1 MLLVTGGAGFIG
13 SHLVERLVRD
23 GKKVRVM
30 DNFVT
35 GKRENL
41 KNIEKIDL
49 VEGDILDLE
58 MVRKAVDGVEVVF
71 HQAAL
76 RSVPLSVDDPLPS
89 NDVNIR
95 GTLNILLA
103 SRDAGIK
110 RVVYASSSSVYGDS
124 FRLPKTEDQACA
136 PISPYAVSKLAAEN
150 YCSVFTKVY
159 GLETISLRYFNVFGP
174 RQDPRSQYA
183 AVIPKF
189 ISRALKGKPLEVHGD
204 GLQSRDFTY
213 IDDVVQANVLAA
225 AAEKGAGEMFNVA
238 CGKAYSIL
246 DLIAS
251 LSRILGKDLRWVH
264 TPSRHGDVRHTL
276 ADISKARKMLGYKV
290 QAEFEQGLNETY
302 RYLSESKSRQENLA
316 GETGDKTRQVQR

>member
-1 MLLVTGGAGFIG
+1 MYLVTGGAGFIG
-13 SHLVERLVRD
+13 SHIVERLLKD
-23 GKKVRVM
+23 GKQVRVI

-41 KNIEKIDL
+41 NGHIAKLEL
-49 VEGDILDLE
+49 VQGDILDLE
-58 MVRKAVDGVEVVF
+58 LVRKAVEGIEVIF

-76 RSVPLSVDDPLPS
+76 RSVPLSVDNPLAT
-89 NDVNIR
+89 NEVNTQ

-103 SRDAGIK
+103 ARDSGVK

-124 FRLPKTEDQACA
+124 PRLPKTEDQATA
-136 PISPYAVSKLAAEN
+136 PISPYAVSKLAGEN

-213 IDDVVQANVLAA
+213 IDDVVQANLLAA
-225 AAEKGAGEMFNVA
+225 AAEKGVGEAFNVA
-238 CGKAYSIL
+238 KGKAYSLL
-246 DLIAS
+246 DLIAA
-251 LSRILGKDLRWVH
+251 LSRILGKNLQWVH
-264 TPSRHGDVRHTL
+264 TPSRQGDVRHTL
-276 ADISKARKMLGYKV
+276 ADISKARRVLGYKV
-290 QAEFEQGLNETY
+290 HTEFEQGLYQTY
-302 RYLSESKSRQENLA
+302 RHLNESKPSAEQQDRVGEIA
-316 GETGDKTRQVQR
+316 GKSQ

>member
-1 MLLVTGGAGFIG
+1 MYLVTGGAGFIG
-13 SHLVERLVRD
+13 SHIVERLLKD
-23 GKKVRVM
+23 GKQVRVI

-41 KNIEKIDL
+41 NGHIAKLEL
-49 VEGDILDLE
+49 VQGDILDLE
-58 MVRKAVDGVEVVF
+58 LVRKAVEGIEVIF

-76 RSVPLSVDDPLPS
+76 RSVPLSVDNPLAT
-89 NDVNIR
+89 NEVNTQ

-103 SRDAGIK
+103 ARDSGVK

-124 FRLPKTEDQACA
+124 PRLPKTEDQATA
-136 PISPYAVSKLAAEN
+136 PISPYAVSKLAGEN

-213 IDDVVQANVLAA
+213 IDDVVQANLLAA
-225 AAEKGAGEMFNVA
+225 AAEKGVGEAFNVA
-238 CGKAYSIL
+238 KGKAYSLL
-246 DLIAS
+246 DLIAA
-251 LSRILGKDLRWVH
+251 LSRILGKNLQWVH
-264 TPSRHGDVRHTL
+264 TPSRQGDVRHTL
-276 ADISKARKMLGYKV
+276 ADISKARRVLGYKV
-290 QAEFEQGLNETY
+290 HTEFEQGLYQTY
-302 RYLSESKSRQENLA
+302 RHLNESKPSAEQQDRVGQIA
-316 GETGDKTRQVQR
+316 GKSQ

>member
-1 MLLVTGGAGFIG
+1 MHLVTGGAGFIG
-13 SHLVERLVRD
+13 SHLVERLLKD
-23 GKKVRVM
+23 GKKVRVI

-35 GKRENL
+35 GKRDNL
-41 KNIEKIDL
+41 RDNIEKIEL

-58 MVRKAVDGVEVVF
+58 IVKEAVHGTNVVF

-76 RSVPLSVDDPLPS
+76 RSVPLSVDNPLAT
-89 NDVNIR
+89 NEVNIQ

-103 SRDAGIK
+103 SRDAGVK

-124 FRLPKTEDQACA
+124 PRLPKTEDQACA
-136 PISPYAVSKLAAEN
+136 PISPYAVSKLAGEN

-189 ISRALKGKPLEVHGD
+189 ISRALKGHPLEVHGD

-213 IDDVVQANVLAA
+213 IDDVVQANLLAA
-225 AAEKGAGEMFNVA
+225 EAERGVGEMFNVA
-238 CGKAYSIL
+238 SGKAYSLL
-246 DLIAS
+246 DLIAT
-251 LSRILGKDLRWVH
+251 LSRILGKDLQWIH
-264 TPSRHGDVRHTL
+264 TPSRPGDVRHTL
-276 ADISKARKMLGYKV
+276 ADISKARRILGYRIHPD
-290 QAEFEQGLNETY
+290 FEQGLRETY
-302 RYLSESKSRQENLA
+302 RYLSDLRPFSHQER
-316 GETGDKTRQVQR
+316 TI